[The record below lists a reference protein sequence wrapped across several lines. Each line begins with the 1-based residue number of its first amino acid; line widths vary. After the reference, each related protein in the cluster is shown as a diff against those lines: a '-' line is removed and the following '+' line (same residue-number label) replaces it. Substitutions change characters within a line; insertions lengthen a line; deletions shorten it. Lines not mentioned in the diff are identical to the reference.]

1 MLSVQKALFPGIFVG
16 CLFLIFATG
25 WIANPNF
32 VLAPA
37 PAVVATL
44 VAKPQAA
51 AQSLTD
57 AANASA
63 ASAAEAGSPG
73 AQPAAENAAVAKA
86 ETKTENS
93 SPTSN
98 GECTLS
104 SSYPDSVRQWCDL
117 IVRYAG
123 ENGLEA
129 NLVAAVIL
137 QESGGN
143 PKAFSKSGAV
153 GLMQVMP
160 NDGLASSF
168 MCINGPCFSARPSTD
183 ELYDPEFNIS
193 YGTRMLSALINKKG
207 DVREALRSYGPI
219 NMGYRYADIIL
230 GIKDRY
236 Q

>member
-1 MLSVQKALFPGIFVG
+1 MTSVQRALFPGIFVG

-44 VAKPQAA
+44 VAQPQAA
-51 AQSLTD
+51 AKAL
-57 AANASA
+57 AG
-63 ASAAEAGSPG
+63 AAEANVQNA
-73 AQPAAENAAVAKA
+73 AQDATQEAALAAEQNAPVTNGEA
-86 ETKTENS
+86 KTEA
-93 SPTSN
+93 
-98 GECTLS
+98 S
-104 SSYPDSVRQWCDL
+104 SSTSGDCTINSAYPDSIRQWCDL

-129 NLVAAVIL
+129 DLVAAVIL

-143 PKAFSKSGAV
+143 PKAYSKSGAV

-193 YGTRMLSALINKKG
+193 YGTRMLASLIKKYG